1 MTALV
6 NGKGACVIPVTGA
19 TLFAGGE
26 MGSLLNPED
35 ATLIITRAIIYV
47 GTQSTTGGATI
58 AIGTA
63 ADAVTSSTNLT
74 AATALDGTD
83 GTAFN
88 LLANGDAADALV
100 VWAAT
105 EYVTCTGSADS
116 AAFVGAL
123 YLEYLH
129 V

>member
-1 MTALV
+1 MTALTH
-6 NGKGACVIPVTGA
+6 GKGACSIPVTGA

-26 MGSLLNPED
+26 MGSLLNPEGSS
-35 ATLIITRAIIYV
+35 LIITRAILYV

>member
-1 MTALV
+1 MTALLH
-6 NGKGACVIPVTGA
+6 GKGACTIPVTGA

-26 MGSLLNPED
+26 MGSLLNPEGGV
-35 ATLIITRAIIYV
+35 LIITRAILYV
-47 GTQSTTGGATI
+47 ETQSTTGGATI

-63 ADAVTSSTNLT
+63 VNATTSGNNLT

-100 VWAAT
+100 VWTAAQ
-105 EYVTCTGSADS
+105 YVTCTGSADS
-116 AAFVGAL
+116 AAFVGKL